1 MCDSFG
7 QIVIFCVLGG
17 GRGGSVRRFTVVS
30 IYPLKGAFNY
40 P

>member
-1 MCDSFG
+1 MCDSIG

-17 GRGGSVRRFTVVS
+17 MGGSVRRFTVVC
-30 IYPLKGAFNY
+30 IYPLKGTFIY